1 MKAFQDP
8 IIPHFFQHGDEST
21 VRPLNNRSYCIVH
34 GLSDGPDNTIV
45 MLIINIYLA
54 NICFILSERTDDKR
68 DVLRIMIFSEEWQYT
83 RISTK
88 IKLTYSLI

>member
-1 MKAFQDP
+1 MRLYKKQILQSLQDAIDKTKIKMKTFKDYSFLLPGIKIAELKLKF
-8 IIPHFFQHGDEST
+8 
-21 VRPLNNRSYCIVH
+21 
-34 GLSDGPDNTIV
+34 V
-45 MLIINIYLA
+45 M
-54 NICFILSERTDDKR
+54 TDDKR